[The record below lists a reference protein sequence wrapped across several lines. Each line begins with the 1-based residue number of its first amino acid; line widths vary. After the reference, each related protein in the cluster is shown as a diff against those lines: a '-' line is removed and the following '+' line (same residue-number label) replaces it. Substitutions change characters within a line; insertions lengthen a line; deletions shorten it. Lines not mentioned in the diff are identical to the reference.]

1 MEKTLYQ
8 TGNPPQK
15 RLKIAI
21 LVRSFV
27 KTGGMERYCVE
38 VTRRLA
44 LRHDV
49 HVFAQEWRW
58 DGDEKITFHRIPKF
72 LTKPS
77 FLNLLLFS
85 YFTHKKI
92 DNSFDIIHSHERVTH
107 FDALTVHCPCFRTCI
122 TDEQSLLKRIFI
134 WLTIALSPRKIAYL
148 WLENRQFAYNNK
160 RMLIAVSD
168 MIKRNVRVNYP
179 LPDEYFGLAFP
190 GVDHNLKNGERGA
203 ESRETE
209 RKRLG
214 IKKDDLVILFVG
226 TEFRRK
232 GLDALLRGFAMI
244 IKKNIKLIIAGGG
257 EKKRRYKR
265 LVKELGIADHVIFLG
280 LVEDMENI
288 YAISDIFILPTLSEP
303 AGMAPI
309 EAMAAGIPTIISSS
323 RYAGSAERIKDG
335 EAIILENPDQ
345 PGNIANALSRLFNED
360 LRKELGAKGR
370 GLARYLTWEQTTKD
384 TLDVYYRILEL
395 KEKWSTAD

>member
-21 LVRSFV
+21 LVRNFI

-107 FDALTVHCPCFRTCI
+107 FDALTVHCPCFRTYI
-122 TDEQSLLKRIFI
+122 TDEESPLKRMLI
-134 WLTIALSPRKIAYL
+134 WLAIALSPRKMAYL
-148 WLENRQFAYNNK
+148 WLVNRQ
-160 RMLIAVSD
+160 
-168 MIKRNVRVNYP
+168 
-179 LPDEYFGLAFP
+179 
-190 GVDHNLKNGERGA
+190 
-203 ESRETE
+203 
-209 RKRLG
+209 
-214 IKKDDLVILFVG
+214 
-226 TEFRRK
+226 
-232 GLDALLRGFAMI
+232 
-244 IKKNIKLIIAGGG
+244 
-257 EKKRRYKR
+257 
-265 LVKELGIADHVIFLG
+265 
-280 LVEDMENI
+280 
-288 YAISDIFILPTLSEP
+288 
-303 AGMAPI
+303 
-309 EAMAAGIPTIISSS
+309 
-323 RYAGSAERIKDG
+323 
-335 EAIILENPDQ
+335 
-345 PGNIANALSRLFNED
+345 
-360 LRKELGAKGR
+360 
-370 GLARYLTWEQTTKD
+370 
-384 TLDVYYRILEL
+384 
-395 KEKWSTAD
+395 

>member
-1 MEKTLYQ
+1 MEKTLDPAGS
-8 TGNPPQK
+8 TRQK

-21 LVRSFV
+21 LVRNFI

-38 VTRRLA
+38 VARRLA

-58 DGDEKITFHRIPKF
+58 DGDEKIIFHRIPKL

-85 YFTHKKI
+85 YFTRKKVN
-92 DNSFDIIHSHERVTH
+92 NSFDIIHSHERVTH
-107 FDALTVHCPCFRTCI
+107 FDALTVHCPCFRTYI
-122 TDEQSLLKRIFI
+122 TDEENLLKRMLI
-134 WLTIALSPRKIAYL
+134 WLSIALNPRKMAYL
-148 WLENRQFAYNNK
+148 WLENRQFSYNNK

-168 MIKRNVRVNYP
+168 NVKRNVRANYP

-190 GVDHNLKNGERGA
+190 GADHSLNNGERGA
-203 ESRETE
+203 ESREAE

-214 IKKDDLVILFVG
+214 INKDDLVILFVG

-244 IKKNIKLIIAGGG
+244 VKNNIKLLIAGGG

-265 LVKELGIADHVIFLG
+265 LVKELGISDHVIFLG

-288 YAISDIFILPTLSEP
+288 YAISDIYILPSLSEP

-345 PGNIANALSRLFNED
+345 PNNIANALSRLFDGD

-370 GLARYLTWEQTTKD
+370 ELAKHLTWEQTTKD

-395 KEKWSTAD
+395 KGK